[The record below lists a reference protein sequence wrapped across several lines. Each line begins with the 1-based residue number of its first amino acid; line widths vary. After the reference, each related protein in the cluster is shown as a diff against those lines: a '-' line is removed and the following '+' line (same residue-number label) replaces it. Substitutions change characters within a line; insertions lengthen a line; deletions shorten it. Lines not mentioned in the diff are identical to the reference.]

1 MLKLPVK
8 DLVLVK
14 AFRIIWL
21 ESEQGPPL
29 FVLKMEMSL
38 QSLILEFLW
47 VILWLMML
55 LEQGHL
61 GFKM

>member
-21 ESEQGPPL
+21 ELEQGPPL

-38 QSLILEFLW
+38 QFSILVFLW

-61 GFKM
+61 DFKM